1 MSEIID
7 QIREYFVRRGYKILS
22 VDEVGS
28 DVKPSLAF
36 TDEESIIYVKV
47 FSEEELSDRNS
58 LLDAVLQSSR
68 LIGKANMVY
77 LALPRI
83 YSTILD
89 GRILQ
94 RHGLGLLICGGRS
107 VTEAIPARRH
117 EIGVHEGLGSNE
129 MKMIHKGLHELRD
142 LKRRVSELEE
152 TVRMLSEEISRLK
165 SMRVKVRAEEMKPPP
180 VSVTIPQELPSFFKD
195 NPWLE
200 ILTRRGQ
207 ERASA

>member
-7 QIREYFVRRGYKILS
+7 QIKEYFVRRGNRILS
-22 VDEVGS
+22 VDEAS
-28 DVKPSLAF
+28 ADLKPNIAF
-36 TDEESIIYVKV
+36 TDGESTIYVKV
-47 FSEEELSDRNS
+47 FSKEELSDRNS
-58 LLDAVLQSSR
+58 LLDAVLQSLR
-68 LIGKANMVY
+68 LVGKANRVY

-94 RHGLGLLICGGRS
+94 RHGLGLLICGGKG
-107 VTEAIPARRH
+107 VMEAIPAKQH
-117 EIGVHEGLGSNE
+117 EINVHEELSSDE
-129 MKMIHKGLHELRD
+129 MRVILKGLHELRD
-142 LKRRVSELEE
+142 LKRRVLELEE
-152 TVRMLSEEISRLK
+152 TVRVLSEEISRLK
-165 SMRVKVRAEEMKPPP
+165 SMRVRVRAEEIKPPP
-180 VSVTIPQELPSFFKD
+180 VSVSIPQELPSFFKD